1 MHRIIFFLSFLIL
14 LNSCNKNLQPKQPTS
29 EPGFEILPIDEKL
42 QQELQAKNVFGPLAP
57 VPLSR
62 LRLVRVRHIGF
73 DEQPH
78 PGEIIVLDACAEQ
91 VKQVFQELFAM
102 KFPIEKMALMTAYN
116 GDDDKSM
123 ADNNTSAHNVRAVT
137 GGTKLSLHAYG
148 TAIDLNPRTNP
159 YLAIND
165 STGVATFKPP
175 AGIQYANRKLDRLGK
190 ARRKGMAEEVLEVFA
205 RHGFYGW
212 GGYWD
217 TPIDYQ
223 HFQVSRP
230 ATEILAEMDPAS
242 ASAFFQQMVQYFN
255 QHKTP
260 IEDAIDKKKTELG
273 FQNQSMLEFYK
284 ADPQRF
290 LHLAHD

>member
-1 MHRIIFFLSFLIL
+1 MNKSIFFLLLLLL
-14 LNSCNKNLQPKQPTS
+14 LNACNKNLQPHQPA
-29 EPGFEILPIDEKL
+29 EAPGFEVLVIDEKL
-42 QQELQAKNVFGPLAP
+42 QKELAAKNVFGPQAP

-73 DEQPH
+73 DERPH
-78 PGEIIVLDACAEQ
+78 QGEIMVLDACAEQ
-91 VKQVFQELFAM
+91 VKQVFQELFAR

-116 GDDDKSM
+116 GDDDQSM
-123 ADNNTSAHNVRAVT
+123 ADNNTSAHNVRVVT

-148 TAIDLNPRTNP
+148 TAIDLNPKINP

-175 AGIQYANRKLDRLGK
+175 AGIQYANRKLDRPGK

-230 ATEILAEMDPAS
+230 VTEILADMDAVS
-242 ASAFFQQMVQYFN
+242 ASTFFKQMVQYYN
-255 QHKTP
+255 QHKTHL
-260 IEDAIDKKKTELG
+260 EDALDKKKTALG
-273 FQNQSMLEFYK
+273 FQHLSMLEFYQ
-284 ADPQRF
+284 ADPKRGRK
-290 LHLAHD
+290 LAHD